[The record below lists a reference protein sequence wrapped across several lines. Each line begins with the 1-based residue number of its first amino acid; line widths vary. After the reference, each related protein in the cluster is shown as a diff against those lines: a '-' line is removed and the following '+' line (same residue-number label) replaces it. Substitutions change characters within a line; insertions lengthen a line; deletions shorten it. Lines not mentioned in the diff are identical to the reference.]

1 MKAVKT
7 LDKYISK
14 QLLEVFLM
22 GIVIFTSIV
31 FASDTFTSLIK
42 QISMYGIPFNIAILI
57 VVLKLPSILV
67 LSIPMGVLFSIVMT
81 INKLSLNSEITVMR
95 SCAIGLSRI
104 AKPAFAFAISGMF
117 VCFFINEFIAPFAN
131 AQAKKTYNLG
141 NTTAK
146 CPRRQG
152 QLHHKANR
160 RPQRPQKTALC

>member
-67 LSIPMGVLFSIVMT
+67 H
-81 INKLSLNSEITVMR
+81 
-95 SCAIGLSRI
+95 SCSFYPDGGIIFDSYD
-104 AKPAFAFAISGMF
+104 
-117 VCFFINEFIAPFAN
+117 N
-131 AQAKKTYNLG
+131 
-141 NTTAK
+141 
-146 CPRRQG
+146 
-152 QLHHKANR
+152 
-160 RPQRPQKTALC
+160 